1 MVDKVKRLLR
11 VDSDDTEELHNKFRE
26 TSRDREE
33 KIKLFEEQ
41 LNIKARKLRTPY
53 LTPTC
58 PSASSSSPS
67 WSSCYSLSSSHSR
80 YSTAQLNQIIINN
93 SLAHISH
100 GKP

>member
-41 LNIKARKLRTPY
+41 LNIKAIKL
-53 LTPTC
+53 
-58 PSASSSSPS
+58 
-67 WSSCYSLSSSHSR
+67 
-80 YSTAQLNQIIINN
+80 
-93 SLAHISH
+93 
-100 GKP
+100 